1 MNMNQAK
8 RGSAIA
14 TTVLIIAV
22 LSSAMA
28 ALLKFSVTERR
39 INYRHQLRTQASNT
53 AEAVVEY
60 GFAQLS
66 YVFDNKT
73 SVNSDSFKS
82 GTSGELSITRSFA
95 QRKHRLFG
103 FQAFQQFRAQ

>member
-60 GFAQLS
+60 GFARLI
-66 YVFDNKT
+66 NKATTPIAVVPIT
-73 SVNSDSFKS
+73 SLDFWKA
-82 GTSGELSITRSFA
+82 GPTKRSA
-95 QRKHRLFG
+95 SEVPW
-103 FQAFQQFRAQ
+103 